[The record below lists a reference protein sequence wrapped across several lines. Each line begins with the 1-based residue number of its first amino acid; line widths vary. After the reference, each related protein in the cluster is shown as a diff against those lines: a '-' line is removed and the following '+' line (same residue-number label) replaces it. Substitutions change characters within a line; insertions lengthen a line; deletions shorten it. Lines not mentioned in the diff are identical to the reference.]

1 MEKRI
6 EEPYFFNPN
15 MDSEELEYWL
25 GQQKIFISRYNALL
39 REKAA
44 LTEQLA
50 EIEKELNQRAMYG
63 FEGKL
68 SLPWDPNLFQKTRQ
82 AGKR

>member
-15 MDSEELEYWL
+15 MDTEELEDWL
-25 GQQKIFISRYNALL
+25 VQQKIFISRYNSLL
-39 REKAA
+39 KQKAA

-50 EIEKELNQRAMYG
+50 EIEKELNGRATYD
-63 FEGKL
+63 FKGKT
-68 SLPWDPNLFQKTRQ
+68 SFPWDPSPLQITRR
-82 AGKR
+82 AGKK